1 MTRGITPRPMSSKL
15 LPLVYVVATAAT
27 LFLVGVLVY
36 VVASFWLMRP
46 HATRRHAQLSFRAM
60 VREAILAILSQP
72 FLPIFYLVGRRMDRL
87 VLLGAERGLA
97 NLAEERRAPTGG
109 ATNPAEPLVE
119 EIVGTGPAPIVLVHG
134 YMQNRVGFVGLA
146 RALAVRG
153 LGPIFGFNYPWF
165 SSIDRNAARLARFV
179 DEVCEETGSSE
190 VDLVCHSMGGLV
202 AIEMMRQRAKS
213 PHEALRVR
221 RCVTIATPH
230 AGIAW
235 RGPILGIGATNLRRG
250 SALLEE
256 HAGAVL
262 GVPCLSVYSTH
273 DNIVHPKETSS
284 LGTRGGKDQEV
295 EGEGHLA
302 ILFSRAV
309 ADHVV
314 AFLRERDLRSSP
326 VVPG

>member
-1 MTRGITPRPMSSKL
+1 MSPKL
-15 LPLVYVVATAAT
+15 LPLVYVAAAT
-27 LFLVGVLVY
+27 TALFLAGVLVY
-36 VVASFWLMRP
+36 VLASFWLMRP
-46 HATRRHAQLSFRAM
+46 HATRRHAHLSIRAM
-60 VREAILAILSQP
+60 VREAVLAILSQP
-72 FLPIFYLVGRRMDRL
+72 FLPLFYLVGRRMDRL

-97 NLAEERRAPTGG
+97 KLAEEPRLPT
-109 ATNPAEPLVE
+109 ARPAAEPLLE
-119 EIVGTGPAPIVLVHG
+119 EIAGSGPCPIVLVHG
-134 YMQNRVGFVGLA
+134 YMQNRVGFVALA

-179 DEVCEETGSSE
+179 DEVCKETGSPE

-202 AIEMMRQRAKS
+202 AVEMMRQRAKS
-213 PHEALRVR
+213 PHEAMRVR

-284 LGTRGGKDQEV
+284 LGTRGGKDLEV

-326 VVPG
+326 LVPR